1 MKKRAGGRVA
11 DDINA
16 SDNFRHFRNRL
27 DHAVLGSRAKR
38 YGARLGLV
46 AVLERSA
53 DYRLHYHCI
62 IDRPY
67 YCSFGKFDATVR
79 EQWIKTD
86 FGYRQVDIQDHSDAG
101 WTDYILKR
109 RQKRSLFDSI
119 DWANCQLI
127 AE

>member
-1 MKKRAGGRVA
+1 MTSTHRTTSVTSEIALIMRFSVA
-11 DDINA
+11 VRSA
-16 SDNFRHFRNRL
+16 T
-27 DHAVLGSRAKR
+27 
-38 YGARLGLV
+38 ARLGLV

-101 WTDYILKR
+101 WTDYILR
-109 RQKRSLFDSI
+109 QRQKRSLFDSI